1 MERVSFEKF
10 IFTRENEDDF
20 YRGLRGGEF
29 DNCLLIT
36 KDPNCVGKH
45 ILFYICQ
52 KIGFY
57 IQKVFFHLGFKRCEI
72 DEELCHSAILLRA
85 GSRYSFTVPGKEAR
99 FGYKQLEAHALARG
113 VVINQENSLRP
124 PTKDASEVVIFRPVD
139 RAFREAVG
147 LTARATAVDER
158 RPGNAGFKRLRFSLK
173 TLCQSIFS
181 PQIKDQLQE
190 KDALHALMGAVDVL
204 RGRAFRDK
212 DNNPIHGLCST
223 YTYRVIQ
230 AARVISKLTL
240 NEREEIAYETIRGA
254 ELNVQD
260 TRLWDTLLRP
270 EGFAKLNADARAR
283 LSHYLR
289 ELVPSFVPE
298 ESREGVAGVDVNDVK
313 ILAWVREHGLLDN
326 TRKSYIVDTI
336 LSGEERV
343 CVMRDRND
351 ALQAMQRV
359 YTRETGEIRPLH
371 DLFFSRVASPD
382 TKLMSINPYKIAT
395 AFFAALLTRI
405 SQPTSLPSSSPA
417 V

>member
-1 MERVSFEKF
+1 MPSQKRLDSLTIYTRGTTAYLYTNILNGSRWGQDIGRSNRDVTTSLSRRTRSSVSKSVSTTSPVTSIPITPYNINFFQFFRVFYKIVLAHFEVGVERVSFEKF

-204 RGRAFRDK
+204 LGRAFRDK

-298 ESREGVAGVDVNDVK
+298 ESREGVAGGGG
-313 ILAWVREHGLLDN
+313 IGRGAGGGR
-326 TRKSYIVDTI
+326 
-336 LSGEERV
+336 
-343 CVMRDRND
+343 
-351 ALQAMQRV
+351 
-359 YTRETGEIRPLH
+359 GEI
-371 DLFFSRVASPD
+371 
-382 TKLMSINPYKIAT
+382 
-395 AFFAALLTRI
+395 
-405 SQPTSLPSSSPA
+405 
-417 V
+417 